1 MKRLL
6 TLFVL
11 AAAVRAFAQEEIS
24 PEALKKMPPLPV
36 REEALGNAAAPVGV
50 VVAIDEA
57 FATQNQ
63 NEPPKAP
70 FTIVVPTGK
79 GLSFMPG
86 GKKSGNPELL
96 KLFKATADKHNI
108 EMLRLSSLTVPL
120 NPDLAD
126 RLKICAHLLKTQA
139 LPALTKDYKDL
150 KVIDSYATKM
160 GGYDAVCLIAQATAA
175 TGEVYAVKLAGIL
188 HPTLNA
194 GVLACLVADTKLS
207 EVKRPEDLASKGL
220 GLVILHSVRFVEP
233 KTVATP

>member
-6 TLFVL
+6 TLLVL
-11 AAAVRAFAQEEIS
+11 SAAVRSLAQEEIAL
-24 PEALKKMPPLPV
+24 EALKKMPPLAS
-36 REEALGNAAAPVGV
+36 REESGIASVLAGV

-57 FATQNQ
+57 FASKNE

-79 GLSFMPG
+79 GLSFLPG

-108 EMLRLSSLTVPL
+108 EMLRLASLVVPL
-120 NPDLAD
+120 NPELAD
-126 RLKICAHLLKTQA
+126 RLKLCAHLLKTQA
-139 LPALTKDYKDL
+139 LPVLAKEYKDVRVL
-150 KVIDSYATKM
+150 DSYATKIS
-160 GGYDAVCLIAQATAA
+160 GNDAVCILAQATAT

-194 GVLACLVADTKLS
+194 AVLASVVADTKLS
-207 EVKRPEDLASKGL
+207 EVKKPEDLSSKGL
-220 GLVILHSVRFVEP
+220 SLAILHSVRFVDP
-233 KTVATP
+233 KPAAKP

>member
-11 AAAVRAFAQEEIS
+11 AAAAHSLAQEEITS
-24 PEALKKMPPLPV
+24 EALKKMPPLPLK
-36 REEALGNAAAPVGV
+36 EESLGNAAALAGV

-57 FATQNQ
+57 FAIQNQ

-70 FTIVVPTGK
+70 FTIVIPTGK
-79 GLSFMPG
+79 NLSFLPG

-96 KLFKATADKHNI
+96 KLLKATADKHNV
-108 EMLRLSSLTVPL
+108 EMLRLASLVVPL
-120 NPDLAD
+120 NSDLAD

-139 LPALTKDYKDL
+139 LALLAKEYKDVRVL
-150 KVIDSYATKM
+150 DTYATKVS
-160 GGYDAVCLIAQATAA
+160 GNDAVCLIAQATSA
-175 TGEVYAVKLAGIL
+175 TGDTYAVKLAGIL

-194 GVLACLVADTKLS
+194 AVLASLVADTKLS

-220 GLVILHSVRFVEP
+220 GLGIIHSVRFVDP
-233 KTVATP
+233 HPVAKP